1 MIIQVKHNDDDGA
14 IATMIAMTMIAM
26 TIEVTLS
33 EPMTEFHLLRHLGA
47 EAHGR

>member
-1 MIIQVKHNDDDGA
+1 MTVM
-14 IATMIAMTMIAM
+14 TMIAMTMEV
-26 TIEVTLS
+26 TLEVTLS

>member
-14 IATMIAMTMIAM
+14 IATMIAM